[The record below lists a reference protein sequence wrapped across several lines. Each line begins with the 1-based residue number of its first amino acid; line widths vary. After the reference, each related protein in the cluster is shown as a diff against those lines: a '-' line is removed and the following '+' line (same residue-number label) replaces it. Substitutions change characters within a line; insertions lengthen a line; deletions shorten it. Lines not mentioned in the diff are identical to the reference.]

1 MKLKQLTPVE
11 EKIILKKGTEPSF
24 TGKYNGFFEAGN
36 YSCRHCGS
44 QLFKSDDKFSSHCGW
59 PSFDDAIKGAVK
71 KTLDT
76 DGHRTEI
83 TCNQCGGHL
92 GHVFTGEGLTD
103 KNTRYCVNS
112 ISLDFESKKSN

>member
-1 MKLKQLTPVE
+1 MKLKQLTSVE
-11 EKIILKKGTEPSF
+11 EKIILKKGTEPPF
-24 TGKYNGFFEAGN
+24 TGKYNGFFEAGY
-36 YSCRHCGS
+36 YSCKHCGS
-44 QLFKSDDKFSSHCGW
+44 QLFNSDHKFSSHCGW

-76 DGHRTEI
+76 DGQRTEI

-92 GHVFTGEGLTD
+92 GHVFTGEGLTE